1 MAKRTTE
8 EQLKAKTDNKGRPVS
23 FIEGTLEFVTEE
35 MAAEQPGLSH
45 LKGKQIVARHCDA
58 TDEVYPVATS
68 DLHQTFYAPAE
79 RPNQRKI
86 KAAAKRGAK
95 KAQTE
100 ADAAELKELRA

>member
-1 MAKRTTE
+1 MAKRITE

-23 FIEGTLEFVTEE
+23 FIEGSLTFVTPE
-35 MAAEQPGLSH
+35 MAADEPGLSH
-45 LKGKQIVARHCDA
+45 LKGKQIVARHCDE

-86 KAAAKRGAK
+86 KAAAARAAK
-95 KAQTE
+95 KAKAE